1 MLRNYMKKLLSAVF
15 ILAVICSCGRNAD
28 GKQNIIKVKSFNIKV
43 MSFNIRYDNPNDG
56 DNIWDNRK
64 SATKSMIYDLR
75 PDVFGVQEALVH
87 QIRYIEEN
95 CPEYASV
102 GVGRD
107 DGKEAGEFMSIF
119 YDKKK
124 VKLHDWG
131 TIWLSETPDKP
142 GLGWD
147 AWCPRTAT
155 WAIME
160 LIATGQKF
168 YYVNTHLDHGGV
180 NARKQSLD
188 LIISLIKEKNTEDS
202 PVILTGDFNIT
213 PDNSFTLEHLNLYM
227 YNAAATAHKA
237 DTLPTFNG
245 FGKSEGVC
253 IDYIWWKNFKFCEEY
268 SVIRKEY
275 DGIKYVSDH
284 WPIIAVLEF

>member
-1 MLRNYMKKLLSAVF
+1 MLTIVCA
-15 ILAVICSCGRNAD
+15 CS
-28 GKQNIIKVKSFNIKV
+28 SNIKRRTETIRV
-43 MSFNIRYDNPNDG
+43 MSYNIRYDNPNDG
-56 DNIWDNRK
+56 DNIWDIRRP
-64 SATKSMIYDLR
+64 ATKSMIYDLR

-95 CPEYASV
+95 CPEYASI

-119 YDKKK
+119 YDRKK

-131 TIWLSETPDKP
+131 TIWLSENPEMP

-160 LIATGQKF
+160 LVATGHKF
-168 YYVNTHLDHGGV
+168 FYINTHLDHGGR
-180 NARKQSLD
+180 NARKHSLD
-188 LIISLIKEKNTEDS
+188 LIISLIKEKNIDNS
-202 PVILTGDFNIT
+202 PVLLTGDFNVT
-213 PDNSFTLEHLNLYM
+213 PDNTFALEHLYSYM
-227 YNAAATAHKA
+227 NNAAATAQEA
-237 DTLPTFNG
+237 DSVPTSNS
-245 FGKSEGVC
+245 FGKREGKC
-253 IDYIWWKNFKFCEEY
+253 IDYIWWKNFKSCKEY
-268 SVIRKEY
+268 CVIRKEY

-284 WPIIAVLEF
+284 WPIIATLEL

>member
-1 MLRNYMKKLLSAVF
+1 MKKLIPIAFMLTIVCA
-15 ILAVICSCGRNAD
+15 CS
-28 GKQNIIKVKSFNIKV
+28 SNIKRRTETIRV
-43 MSFNIRYDNPNDG
+43 MSYNIRYDNPNDG
-56 DNIWDNRK
+56 DNIWDIRRP
-64 SATKSMIYDLR
+64 ATKSMIYDLR

-95 CPEYASV
+95 CPEYASI

-119 YDKKK
+119 YDRKK

-131 TIWLSETPDKP
+131 TIWLSENPEMP

-160 LIATGQKF
+160 LVATGHKF
-168 YYVNTHLDHGGV
+168 FYINTHLDHGGR
-180 NARKQSLD
+180 NARKHSLD
-188 LIISLIKEKNTEDS
+188 LIISLIKEKNIDNS
-202 PVILTGDFNIT
+202 PVLLTGDFNVT
-213 PDNSFTLEHLNLYM
+213 PDNTFALEHLYSYM
-227 YNAAATAHKA
+227 NNAAATAQEA
-237 DTLPTFNG
+237 DSVPTSNS
-245 FGKSEGVC
+245 FGKREGKC
-253 IDYIWWKNFKFCEEY
+253 IDYIWWKNFKSCKEY
-268 SVIRKEY
+268 CVIRKEY

-284 WPIIAVLEF
+284 WPIIATLEL

>member
-1 MLRNYMKKLLSAVF
+1 MKKLIPIAF
-15 ILAVICSCGRNAD
+15 MLAIICACS
-28 GKQNIIKVKSFNIKV
+28 SNIKRRTETIRV
-43 MSFNIRYDNPNDG
+43 MSYNIRYDNPNDG
-56 DNIWDNRK
+56 ENIWDIRK
-64 SATKSMIYDLR
+64 PATKAMIYDLR

-95 CPEYASV
+95 CPEYASI

-119 YDKKK
+119 YDRKK

-131 TIWLSETPDKP
+131 TIWLSENPEMP

-160 LIATGQKF
+160 LVATGHKF
-168 YYVNTHLDHGGV
+168 FYINTHLDHGGR
-180 NARKQSLD
+180 NARKHSLD
-188 LIISLIKEKNTEDS
+188 LIISLIKEKNIDNS
-202 PVILTGDFNIT
+202 PVILTGDFNVT
-213 PDNSFTLEHLNLYM
+213 PDNTFALENLYSYM
-227 YNAAATAHKA
+227 NNAAATAQEA
-237 DTLPTFNG
+237 DSAPTSNS
-245 FGKSEGVC
+245 FGKREGKC
-253 IDYIWWKNFKFCEEY
+253 IDYIWWKNFKSCKEY
-268 SVIRKEY
+268 CVIRKEY

-284 WPIIAVLEF
+284 WPIIATLEL